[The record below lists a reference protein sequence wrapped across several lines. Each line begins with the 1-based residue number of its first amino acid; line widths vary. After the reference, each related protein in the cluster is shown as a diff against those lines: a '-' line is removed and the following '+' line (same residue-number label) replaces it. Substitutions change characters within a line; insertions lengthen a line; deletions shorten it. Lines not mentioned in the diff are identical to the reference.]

1 MTRAFSSEAGT
12 GSREENA
19 SRQGPGAPF
28 RFNRNG
34 KGSRGLWIL
43 AVLLSHWR
51 RHPMQLATLLIGL
64 IAATALWSGVQ
75 ALNQQARNAYDRAAA
90 TFGGSRTAT
99 LVGNDS
105 ATFPQKL
112 FVDLRRAGWP
122 VSPMLEGRVQI
133 DGRSYR
139 LLGVEPVT
147 LPAEVGNAPAVGK
160 ASLQSFVTPPGEMLV
175 APETLRDLDL
185 TEGVRPQANGMSLPP
200 LRVQPELAPGVLVVD
215 IGIAQEILKMP
226 DQVSRLLVGKFT
238 MPHAALQSVTGDKL
252 KLVEPNAETD
262 LERLTD
268 SFHLNL
274 TAFGLLSFFVG
285 LFIVNS
291 AIGLAFEQRLPM
303 LRTLRACGV
312 SARMLNTVLVVEL
325 VSLALA
331 AGLIGLICGYF
342 IAAALLPDVAASLRG
357 LYGAQIPGQLSLK
370 PVWWLAGIAISIL
383 GALAAAAASLTKA
396 IRMPVLASAQPQ
408 AWRQA
413 QRRWLMLQSAAAI
426 AVFAVAG
433 GLIWFGDS
441 LLAGFAVLAALML
454 GAALILPMILEI
466 ALSLGERSARR
477 PVGIWFWADSRQQLS
492 GLSLALMALLLA
504 LAVNVGVGT
513 MVESFSRT
521 FLVWLDGRLAADV
534 YINAASDTQAAKIK
548 AWLRDRPEVEAIL
561 PGGRADTQFGGAP
574 IEVLGL
580 PDHATYRDNWPLL
593 ESTANAWIRLR
604 PGDACLVSEQLSRR
618 MKLAI
623 GDRISVPA
631 PGGDW
636 PLEIVGV
643 YADYGNPK
651 GQIALNFAALT
662 RHFPQIPMTR
672 IGLRVAPGKIAPLI
686 AALQQTFGL
695 DDRNVAD
702 QATMK
707 AESKRIFN
715 RTFSVTAALNA
726 FTLGVAGVALLTSL
740 LTLANSRLPQLAPL
754 WAIGLTRRRL
764 AALELLKTM
773 AVALITALFALP
785 LGLLVAWCLL
795 AIVNV
800 KAFGWRLP
808 FHVFPLQLIELLAV
822 ALAAALCAAA
832 LPVARLAR
840 MQPASLIRIFVNE
853 R

>member
-1 MTRAFSSEAGT
+1 MRRA
-12 GSREENA
+12 
-19 SRQGPGAPF
+19 
-28 RFNRNG
+28 
-34 KGSRGLWIL
+34 LWIL

-64 IAATALWSGVQ
+64 ISATALWSGVQ
-75 ALNQQARNAYDRAAA
+75 ALNQQARIAYDRAAA
-90 TFGGSRTAT
+90 TFGGSRTAM
-99 LVGNDS
+99 LVAKDS
-105 ATFPQKL
+105 ATFPQTL

-122 VSPMLEGRVQI
+122 VSPILEDRVQI
-133 DGRSYR
+133 DGRSFR

-147 LPAEVGNAPAVGK
+147 LPSEVGNAPTVGRG
-160 ASLQSFVTPPGEMLV
+160 SLQAFVTPPGEMLV
-175 APETLRDLDL
+175 ALETLRDFGLR
-185 TEGVRPQANGMSLPP
+185 EGERPQANGTSLPP
-200 LRVQPELAPGVLVVD
+200 LRVQAELAPGALIVD
-215 IGIAQEILKMP
+215 IGIAQDILKMP
-226 DQVSRLLVGKFT
+226 GQVSRLLVGKSKA
-238 MPHAALQSVTGDKL
+238 PHAALESVAGDKL
-252 KLVEPNAETD
+252 RLVEPSAESE

-312 SARMLNTVLVVEL
+312 SARMLNTVLVIEL
-325 VSLALA
+325 VSLALV
-331 AGLIGLICGYF
+331 AGLIGLVCGYF
-342 IAAALLPDVAASLRG
+342 IAASLLPDVAASLRG

-370 PVWWLAGIAISIL
+370 PVWWFAGIAISIL
-383 GALAAAAASLTKA
+383 GALAAAAASLAKA
-396 IRMPVLASAQPQ
+396 IRMPVLATAQPQ
-408 AWRQA
+408 AWQQA
-413 QRRWLMLQSAAAI
+413 QRRWLIIQSAAAL
-426 AVFAVAG
+426 AVFAVAA

-441 LLAGFAVLAALML
+441 LIAGFAVLAALML
-454 GAALILPMILEI
+454 GAALILPMVLQI
-466 ALSLGERSARR
+466 ALAFGQRSARA

-513 MVESFSRT
+513 MVESFNRT

-534 YINAASDTQAAKIK
+534 YISAASDQQAKEIK
-548 AWLRDRPEVEAIL
+548 AWLRDRPEIQAIL
-561 PGGRADTQFGGAP
+561 PGGRADTQLGGAP

-593 ESTANAWIRLR
+593 ESAANAWVRLR

-623 GDRISVPA
+623 GDRIEVPA
-631 PGGDW
+631 PGGNW
-636 PLEIVGV
+636 PLEIVGI

-651 GQIALNFAALT
+651 GQIAVNFAALT
-662 RHFPQIPMTR
+662 RRFPQTPMTR
-672 IGLRVAPGKIAPLI
+672 MGVRVAPDKIAPLVT
-686 AALQQTFGL
+686 ALQETFGL
-695 DDRNVAD
+695 DDRNIAD
-702 QATMK
+702 QARMK
-707 AESKRIFN
+707 MESKRVFN

-726 FTLGVAGVALLTSL
+726 FTLGVAGIALLTSL

-808 FHVFPLQLIELLAV
+808 FHVFPLQLLELLAV
-822 ALAAALCAAA
+822 ALAAAFCAAA
-832 LPVARLAR
+832 LPVVRLAR